1 MPTALLTLPEAK
13 EALNITSQVND
24 NEVAAYLDAVTDL
37 IEAYIGPCSVQT
49 FTQTLHG
56 ARVFLLAH
64 TPVMAVTS
72 INGVLTG
79 ALQYDITRLTVNP
92 DTGEVRRLDR
102 GTFGDDLYTIT
113 YTAGRT
119 VIPIRVKQAA
129 RVLLQHM
136 WSTQR
141 GSGGRTRGDQGENT
155 YGMGFS
161 MPNRVMELLTTVR
174 IPGIA

>member
-13 EALNITSQVND
+13 DALNITSQVND
-24 NEVAAYLDAVTDL
+24 NEIVAYTDAVTDL

-49 FTQTLHG
+49 FTQTLRG
-56 ARVFLLAH
+56 SGTFLLSR
-64 TPVMAVTS
+64 TPVVAVTAIS
-72 INGVLTG
+72 GVLTG
-79 ALQYDITRLTVNP
+79 ALAYDVTRLTVNP

-119 VIPIRVKQAA
+119 VIPPRIKQAA

-141 GSGGRTRGDQGENT
+141 GSGGRARGDQGENT
-155 YGMGFS
+155 YGMGFA